1 MECKRKVVLA
11 PRQQSGK
18 ALQQLRL
25 PNPRTSELGSYYVD
39 VEAETILEAV
49 RVDMKG
55 RRSWLAGDWAISDG
69 SATVLS
75 AVDPLFVYLGLL
87 TRATMSSGD
96 SEWRFVDIDN
106 MLLESHAGMDAESVR
121 VFFGLPS
128 ARARAL
134 ETLCVVRR
142 VSSDTV
148 VVKIDADKVVAWLRR
163 KCEPSG
169 DLLPPAVASLLAGGA
184 VGGQAA
190 GAGAREMAL
199 LVSEYLS
206 EYWATR
212 LLAEYGGS
220 VDNGGGG
227 EKTVVFD
234 APESYVQ
241 GVASSKAPVR
251 QQQQQQQQQEKP
263 KTAKEKQLEKAA
275 KKSKSITSF
284 FQKKAAAP

>member
-1 MECKRKVVLA
+1 MDYKRKVVLA

-18 ALQQLRL
+18 TLQQLRL

-121 VFFGLPS
+121 VFFGLPT

-163 KCEPSG
+163 KCERSG

-190 GAGAREMAL
+190 GTGAREMAL

-241 GVASSKAPVR
+241 GVASTKTPVK
-251 QQQQQQQQQEKP
+251 QQQQQQQEKP

>member
-1 MECKRKVVLA
+1 MECKRRVVLA

-18 ALQQLRL
+18 TLQQLRL

-49 RVDMKG
+49 RVDMKDK
-55 RRSWLAGDWAISDG
+55 RSWLVGNWAISDG
-69 SATVLS
+69 SATILS

-87 TRATMSSGD
+87 TRASMSGD

-121 VFFGLPS
+121 VFFGLPII
-128 ARARAL
+128 RARAL

-142 VSSDTV
+142 ISSDTV

-163 KCEPSG
+163 KCERSG
-169 DLLPPAVASLLAGGA
+169 GLSPAVASLLSGDAT
-184 VGGQAA
+184 GGQAA
-190 GAGAREMAL
+190 NARTREMAL

-206 EYWATR
+206 EYWTAR
-212 LLAEYGGS
+212 MLAEYGGS
-220 VDNGGGG
+220 VGDGGGG
-227 EKTVVFD
+227 KMVVFD

-241 GVASSKAPVR
+241 GVANSKIPAK
-251 QQQQQQQQQEKP
+251 QQQQQEKP
-263 KTAKEKQLEKAA
+263 RTAKEKQLEKAA

>member
-1 MECKRKVVLA
+1 
-11 PRQQSGK
+11 
-18 ALQQLRL
+18 
-25 PNPRTSELGSYYVD
+25 
-39 VEAETILEAV
+39 
-49 RVDMKG
+49 
-55 RRSWLAGDWAISDG
+55 
-69 SATVLS
+69 
-75 AVDPLFVYLGLL
+75 
-87 TRATMSSGD
+87 
-96 SEWRFVDIDN
+96 
-106 MLLESHAGMDAESVR
+106 
-121 VFFGLPS
+121 
-128 ARARAL
+128 
-134 ETLCVVRR
+134 
-142 VSSDTV
+142 
-148 VVKIDADKVVAWLRR
+148 IDADKVVAWLRR
-163 KCEPSG
+163 KCERSG

-190 GAGAREMAL
+190 GTGAREMAL

-241 GVASSKAPVR
+241 GVASTKTPVK
-251 QQQQQQQQQEKP
+251 QQQQQQQQEKP